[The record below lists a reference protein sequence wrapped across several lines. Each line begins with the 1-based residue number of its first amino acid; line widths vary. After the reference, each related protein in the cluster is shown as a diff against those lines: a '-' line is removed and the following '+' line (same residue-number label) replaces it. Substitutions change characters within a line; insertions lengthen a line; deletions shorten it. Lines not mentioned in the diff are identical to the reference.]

1 MLKLNKIVTFL
12 CKKSVTIKLLY
23 SMIRIAKDHTNSY
36 NKIMLKYYKVLAAK
50 AIKEGMTIEY
60 FIYVKS
66 LIT

>member
-1 MLKLNKIVTFL
+1 M
-12 CKKSVTIKLLY
+12 KSVTIKLLY

-50 AIKEGMTIEY
+50 AIKEGMNIEY

-66 LIT
+66 LIA